1 MAHFRVLVLCLILIS
16 ITWIGCGGNV
26 TSANN
31 TPTVTTPA
39 TTTPPASPPPATPSS
54 AATFVYVA
62 NNGSTQQV
70 GGSISGF
77 SMDAATGALKPL
89 AGAPFAAGDGPS
101 AIAADPQGR
110 LVFVAGDGSV
120 TGARGSNCTLV
131 HSTILSETVDRSS
144 GALTR
149 SDNKTLDGVC
159 ARAVTVDPA
168 SKDVY
173 IATTRFGASDG
184 EIEGFAIG
192 AGGSLT
198 PLPGSPLLVNGT
210 ATGLAMHP
218 SGKFIYAATDSGVL
232 VVDRDPLSGALLQA
246 GDFNTAKHKLAL
258 NPAGTFLAASELNS
272 NEVSEFHV
280 DPTTGN
286 IAATDIRAQAQN
298 PLGVAADP
306 MGKFFAVTEETD
318 TTTFAGGVS
327 MFLLNDATHELDKI
341 SGSPFSSGLG
351 TVDVAFDPSGAYVYA
366 VNRQDVTA
374 SGHGTVS
381 GFVVDRASGMLQ
393 PVPGTH
399 FATGDFP
406 ASLAVVQPK

>member
-1 MAHFRVLVLCLILIS
+1 MKRLVHIVLLLA
-16 ITWIGCGGNV
+16 V
-26 TSANN
+26 T
-31 TPTVTTPA
+31 
-39 TTTPPASPPPATPSS
+39 
-54 AATFVYVA
+54 AAF
-62 NNGSTQQV
+62 
-70 GGSISGF
+70 
-77 SMDAATGALKPL
+77 GA
-89 AGAPFAAGDGPS
+89 
-101 AIAADPQGR
+101 PQGR
-110 LVFVAGDGSV
+110 FVFVAEDESV
-120 TGARGSNCTLV
+120 PGARGSNCSLWC
-131 HSTILSETVDRSS
+131 SKILSEIVERSS

-149 SDNKTLDGVC
+149 IDNKILDGVC
-159 ARAVTVDPA
+159 ARAIAVDPA

-173 IATTRFGASDG
+173 ITMTRFGASNG

-192 AGGSLT
+192 AGGTLT

-232 VVDRDPLSGALLQA
+232 EISRDPGTGILVIR
-246 GDFNTAKHKLAL
+246 GDFNTPKRKLAL

-280 DPTTGN
+280 DPTTGD

-306 MGKFFAVTEETD
+306 LGKFFAVTEETN
-318 TTTFAGGVS
+318 TTTLASGVS
-327 MFLLNDATHELDKI
+327 MFVLSDATHELEKV

-351 TVDVAFDPSGAYVYA
+351 TVDVAFDPSGSYVYA
-366 VNRQDVTA
+366 VNRQDATT

-381 GFVVDRASGMLQ
+381 GFVVDRASGVLSA
-393 PVPGTH
+393 VPGMR